1 MTPQFY
7 DTSLSKEALRHPMSA
22 SDTTPAQNLPVYRA
36 EVFQVSRGANLGDP
50 ISHADDLML
59 DDVYT
64 LAVGAE
70 IDRLTLCVTDD
81 GQFRVASNSACG
93 CDGAPVYLDSALTL
107 MSPDGQ
113 ITDAIVLV
121 EVDDSGDVASTYLLP
136 MARLATRTEY
146 ALVGIDTDNVRTKF
160 AHLACARFTRGTHI
174 TLASGAQT
182 PIEDLAV
189 GDRVLTRNNG
199 VQDVR
204 WIGQSTV
211 RAVGKFAPICIRAG
225 TLNNDRDLIVSP
237 DHRLFIY
244 QRKDRLGAG
253 RSELLVK
260 ARHLVN
266 GESVVVQDGGFVDYF
281 ELLFD
286 THQIIYAEGIAAE
299 SMLIDTRNAPVVP
312 DEVTALLASHTNSG
326 LSDLDVK
333 QALLDRP
340 DAAEI
345 LRRASTR

>member
-1 MTPQFY
+1 MN
-7 DTSLSKEALRHPMSA
+7 DTAL
-22 SDTTPAQNLPVYRA
+22 TPAQSMPVYPA
-36 EVFQVSRGANLGDP
+36 AGFVVSEGANLGDALAC
-50 ISHADDLML
+50 ADDLML

-64 LAVGAE
+64 LSPRVQPLRLALHASDTTHMIVAEGSDCGTPGAA
-70 IDRLTLCVTDD
+70 IH
-81 GQFRVASNSACG
+81 
-93 CDGAPVYLDSALTL
+93 LDCALTL

-121 EVDDSGDVASTYLLP
+121 EVDNDGNIAEIYLLP
-136 MARLATRTEY
+136 LAGLTPRTPY
-146 ALVGIDTDNVRTKF
+146 NLVGIDRTEARTKF

-174 TLASGAQT
+174 TMASGAQK
-182 PIEDLAV
+182 PIDALEV
-189 GDRVLTRNNG
+189 GDRVLTRNDG
-199 VQDVR
+199 VQEVR
-204 WIGQSTV
+204 WVGQSTV
-211 RAVGKFAPICIRAG
+211 RATGDFAPIRIRAG

-266 GESVVVQDGGFVDYF
+266 GDSVTVQDGGFVDYF

-299 SMLIDTRNAPVVP
+299 SMLIDTRTKPALP
-312 DEVTALLASHTNSG
+312 DDVSARLTAHMASG
-326 LSDLDVK
+326 LSGLDVTEN
-333 QALLDRP
+333 LLDRP